1 MCQLRLDFITFR
13 LSGPSLLSSP
23 FGHCLND
30 RLAIFSS
37 QHPKLGLSE
46 GNLICG
52 DMTDQH
58 SKEPSIKD
66 ILQGITTQSVQV

>member
-1 MCQLRLDFITFR
+1 MRLDFLSFR
-13 LSGPSLLSSP
+13 LSGPSLQSSP

-37 QHPKLGLSE
+37 TQPRLGLSE

-58 SKEPSIKD
+58 SEKYNMYLFFNHVP
-66 ILQGITTQSVQV
+66 T